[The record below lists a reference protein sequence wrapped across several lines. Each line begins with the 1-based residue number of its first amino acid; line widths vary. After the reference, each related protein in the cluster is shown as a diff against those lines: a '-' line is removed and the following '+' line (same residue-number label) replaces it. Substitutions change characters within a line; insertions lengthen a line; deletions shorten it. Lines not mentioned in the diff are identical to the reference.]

1 MKKNVPIIDYLIIS
15 DNPLVQPQWGGSI
28 RPSLDPK
35 NVSFLFN
42 FTRILWF
49 FWDLGLTLFDIPKD
63 VVFVEI
69 WLLATF
75 LVFQW

>member
-42 FTRILWF
+42 FTRIL
-49 FWDLGLTLFDIPKD
+49 
-63 VVFVEI
+63 
-69 WLLATF
+69 
-75 LVFQW
+75 